1 MFVKKIPKYEFQ
13 QSILY
18 MAERFFEDKTNKYGY
33 TVKVVKPHN
42 LLHIGF
48 FIVII
53 KL

>member
-1 MFVKKIPKYEFQ
+1 MNFNKVYCKW
-13 QSILY
+13 QSV
-18 MAERFFEDKTNKYGY
+18 FFEDKTNEYGY

-42 LLHIGF
+42 WLHIGF

>member
-1 MFVKKIPKYEFQ
+1 
-13 QSILY
+13 
-18 MAERFFEDKTNKYGY
+18 MAERFFENKTNEYGY

-42 LLHIGF
+42 WLHIGF